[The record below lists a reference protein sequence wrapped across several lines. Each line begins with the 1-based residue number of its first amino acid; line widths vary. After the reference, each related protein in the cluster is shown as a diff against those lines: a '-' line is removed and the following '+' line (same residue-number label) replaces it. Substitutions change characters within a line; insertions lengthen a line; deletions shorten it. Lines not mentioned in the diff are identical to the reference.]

1 MLWCS
6 RTRIVLKQ
14 YLSRR
19 WSGWPVGCDSLWHRK
34 ACPPWAHSGLPSVAC
49 SRTHSSRNT
58 AGGRPQCLR
67 ASPARPERW
76 PLRSPYTAPKTTW
89 QEKREVINWYALLKA
104 TVYTCGTSAQM
115 VHWLLI
121 RWMCSVHFPHS
132 PFKCLFWQVYVLW
145 ACTKACANGGLLY
158 GSNKCTNT
166 AKATLRQASKIIKKS
181 LVLLTEADQGTHFLN
196 RCKWRRDFTIQNN
209 LILRD
214 WIDCLYRIL
223 DWYIFCTW
231 IFF

>member
-1 MLWCS
+1 MHF
-6 RTRIVLKQ
+6 LKQ
-14 YLSRR
+14 LYIRVEHQL
-19 WSGWPVGCDSLWHRK
+19 
-34 ACPPWAHSGLPSVAC
+34 
-49 SRTHSSRNT
+49 
-58 AGGRPQCLR
+58 
-67 ASPARPERW
+67 
-76 PLRSPYTAPKTTW
+76 
-89 QEKREVINWYALLKA
+89 
-104 TVYTCGTSAQM
+104 QM

-132 PFKCLFWQVYVLW
+132 PFKCLFWQVYVL
-145 ACTKACANGGLLY
+145 CTKACANGGLLY

-166 AKATLRQASKIIKKS
+166 AKATLRQASKIIKKI

-196 RCKWRRDFTIQNN
+196 RCKWRRNFTIQNN

-231 IFF
+231 IFFNGFKIEVMANFDNVFLIQLRNLQTEFDVHITLAEKLNMSRQWCDYQGTHYPSQQLHFL